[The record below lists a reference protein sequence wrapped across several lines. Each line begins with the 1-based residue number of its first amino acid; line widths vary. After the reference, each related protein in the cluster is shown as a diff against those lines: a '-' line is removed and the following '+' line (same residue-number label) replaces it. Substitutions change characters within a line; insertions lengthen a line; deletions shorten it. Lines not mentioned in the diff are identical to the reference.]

1 MKFEKRA
8 DGGDVT
14 PSSPESAETGK
25 KPVIVYIL
33 ILFLAAFL
41 LMFLSLLAH
50 QRSNSEALGQ
60 LQNSMSAMQ
69 EIQATQE
76 QVIDLQQQLSEQE
89 KELKAAEEQAA
100 AAEDSIAQLE
110 KETDALLA
118 LYNLQ
123 QEYLAGNLDSCR
135 ITLQEISD
143 QKLADLLPTT
153 APEGVTTPAQRYQEL
168 REAILNA

>member
-8 DGGDVT
+8 DGGDVA

-41 LMFLSLLAH
+41 LIFLSLLAH
-50 QRSNSEALGQ
+50 QLSNSEALGQ

-69 EIQATQE
+69 EIQEQILNLQTQLDA
-76 QVIDLQQQLSEQE
+76 VEQE
-89 KELKAAEEQAA
+89 RDQAKADLEASQNDAEQLKKE
-100 AAEDSIAQLE
+100 S
-110 KETDALLA
+110 DALMA
-118 LYNLQ
+118 LYTLQ

>member
-69 EIQATQE
+69 EIQEQILNLQTQLDA
-76 QVIDLQQQLSEQE
+76 VEQE
-89 KELKAAEEQAA
+89 RDQAKADLEASQNDAEQLKKE
-100 AAEDSIAQLE
+100 S
-110 KETDALLA
+110 DALMA
-118 LYNLQ
+118 LYTLQ

>member
-41 LMFLSLLAH
+41 LIFLSLLAH

-69 EIQATQE
+69 EIQEQILNLQTQLDA
-76 QVIDLQQQLSEQE
+76 VEQE
-89 KELKAAEEQAA
+89 RDQAKADLEASQNDAEQLKKE
-100 AAEDSIAQLE
+100 S
-110 KETDALLA
+110 DALMA
-118 LYNLQ
+118 LYTLQ